1 MSQRPWRDHKSK
13 DFGSDANALRRLA
26 ETIQREDGYND
37 ETMHLMFRCAEKIE
51 KERTARLAAELAAK
65 NFRAVLEGAE
75 FERLDDLAKE
85 TRDCRRIG
93 EVAKERIAEIVA
105 ARIAAEARAGE
116 LTELLLRMQRAG
128 QKQDWNT
135 NYETLMNDVREAL
148 RGREGK

>member
-51 KERTARLAAELAAK
+51 KERTARLAAEVRLAENHINHASCHECPCK
-65 NFRAVLEGAE
+65 LNFNKYKARA
-75 FERLDDLAKE
+75 
-85 TRDCRRIG
+85 
-93 EVAKERIAEIVA
+93 
-105 ARIAAEARAGE
+105 IAAEARVGE
-116 LTELLLRMQRAG
+116 LEKVVRRLAGMGETECAACGICR
-128 QKQDWNT
+128 
-135 NYETLMNDVREAL
+135 DVATEAL